1 MISMSLY
8 PKVQAAAQQQLDD
21 VVGRGRMPT
30 LADYDQL
37 PYVRAIVK
45 EVLRWRTVLPLGV
58 YT

>member
-1 MISMSLY
+1 MISMILY